1 MQYENERMEFKSQLT
16 DDIYKE
22 VIAFTNTDGGVIYIG
37 IDDQGNVTGIDNVD
51 ETYTRLTNGIRD
63 AIQPDVT
70 MFVRY
75 VLQENKVIR
84 IEVGESNSLALCNR
98 TVSTIKGVVRT
109 DKQDYPEEAIREAL
123 LNALVHRDYSFSG
136 SIIINVNDSKMEF
149 ISLGGL
155 LPGLSTEDIRLGV
168 SQPRNKKLAEIF
180 HRLRLIES
188 YGTGIRRIF
197 KLYASCPVQPSI
209 EATTNAFRIVL
220 PNMNAV
226 SAGEENAAE
235 AKPAAPVITPQMKIV
250 LDYLKEYGEM
260 RDEELQE
267 LLHIKKTRAYLL
279 TRQMSE
285 EGLIEVVGRGAKKTY
300 RLK

>member
-1 MQYENERMEFKSQLT
+1 M
-16 DDIYKE
+16 
-22 VIAFTNTDGGVIYIG
+22 
-37 IDDQGNVTGIDNVD
+37 
-51 ETYTRLTNGIRD
+51 
-63 AIQPDVT
+63 
-70 MFVRY
+70 
-75 VLQENKVIR
+75 
-84 IEVGESNSLALCNR
+84 
-98 TVSTIKGVVRT
+98 
-109 DKQDYPEEAIREAL
+109 
-123 LNALVHRDYSFSG
+123 HRDYSFSG

-197 KLYASCPVQPSI
+197 RLYESCPVQPSI

-220 PNMNAV
+220 PNMNAA
-226 SAGEENAAE
+226 SAGAENAAE
-235 AKPAAPVITPQMKIV
+235 SKPAAPVITPQMKIV

-279 TRQMSE
+279 TRQMNE
-285 EGLIEVVGRGAKKTY
+285 EGLIEVVGRGAEKTY

>member
-1 MQYENERMEFKSQLT
+1 MKTLNALKLRIMTRAFRIRIANGEDFADIAADYPALTT
-16 DDIYKE
+16 DD
-22 VIAFTNTDGGVIYIG
+22 
-37 IDDQGNVTGIDNVD
+37 
-51 ETYTRLTNGIRD
+51 L
-63 AIQPDVT
+63 
-70 MFVRY
+70 
-75 VLQENKVIR
+75 
-84 IEVGESNSLALCNR
+84 
-98 TVSTIKGVVRT
+98 
-109 DKQDYPEEAIREAL
+109 EAIREAL

-168 SQPRNKKLAEIF
+168 SQPRNQKLAEIF

-197 KLYASCPVQPSI
+197 KLYANCPVQPSI

-226 SAGEENAAE
+226 SAGTEIAAE
-235 AKPAAPVITPQMKIV
+235 SKPAAPVITPQMKIV

-279 TRQMSE
+279 TRQMNE
-285 EGLIEVVGRGAKKTY
+285 EGLIKVVGRGAEKTY

>member
-1 MQYENERMEFKSQLT
+1 
-16 DDIYKE
+16 
-22 VIAFTNTDGGVIYIG
+22 
-37 IDDQGNVTGIDNVD
+37 
-51 ETYTRLTNGIRD
+51 
-63 AIQPDVT
+63 
-70 MFVRY
+70 
-75 VLQENKVIR
+75 
-84 IEVGESNSLALCNR
+84 
-98 TVSTIKGVVRT
+98 
-109 DKQDYPEEAIREAL
+109 
-123 LNALVHRDYSFSG
+123 
-136 SIIINVNDSKMEF
+136 MEF

-220 PNMNAV
+220 PNMNAA
-226 SAGEENAAE
+226 SAGKENAAE
-235 AKPAAPVITPQMKIV
+235 AKPAAPVITPQMKTV
-250 LDYLKEYGEM
+250 LEYLKEYGEM

-285 EGLIEVVGRGAKKTY
+285 EGLIEVVGRGAEKKFK
-300 RLK
+300 LH